1 MSAHDLSPASHTT
14 RSVEPIPQRMLRML
28 GRGASFAFQS
38 WGRVLPFLLIG
49 AFLMLAGGDAH
60 AQTAAPN
67 GLPAININLGTG
79 EGLTARVLQLTA
91 LITVLS
97 LAPSILIMTTSFV
110 RIVVVLSLLR
120 TAIGLQQA
128 PPNVV
133 IVSLSLFLTAFV
145 MQPVWNKAYEDGIG
159 PVMREELPLDE
170 AFPRIVEPMKGFML
184 AHTRE
189 PDLALFINLSH
200 LPNPPR
206 TAVDTPLTIVIPAF
220 MISELRRSFE
230 IGFML
235 FIPFLIIDLVVS
247 SILMSMGMMMV
258 PPITISLPFKLIFFV
273 LVDGWRL
280 IAGSLIQSFASGVP
294 PPH

>member
-1 MSAHDLSPASHTT
+1 MKRAILIALFASLIVFGAHDAWAQNAPS
-14 RSVEPIPQRMLRML
+14 
-28 GRGASFAFQS
+28 
-38 WGRVLPFLLIG
+38 
-49 AFLMLAGGDAH
+49 GDP
-60 AQTAAPN
+60 T
-67 GLPAININLGTG
+67 LNINLGSG
-79 EGLTARVLQLTA
+79 DGLTARVLQLAA

-145 MQPVWNKAYEDGIG
+145 MEPVWNQAYDAGIG
-159 PVMREELPLDE
+159 PVMRNEMPLDE
-170 AFPRIVEPMKGFML
+170 AFPRIVEPLKRFMGAQTRDDDL
-184 AHTRE
+184 RLFMDMAH
-189 PDLALFINLSH
+189 L
-200 LPNPPR
+200 NPRPQSI
-206 TAVDTPLTIVIPAF
+206 VDTPLRVLAPAF
-220 MISELRRSFE
+220 MVSELRRAFE

-247 SILMSMGMMMV
+247 SLLMAMGMMMM
-258 PPITISLPFKLIFFV
+258 PPVTVSLPFKLIFFV

-280 IAGSLIQSFASGVP
+280 VAGSLIASFAAAGGVP
-294 PPH
+294 PH

>member
-1 MSAHDLSPASHTT
+1 
-14 RSVEPIPQRMLRML
+14 V
-28 GRGASFAFQS
+28 
-38 WGRVLPFLLIG
+38 LIG
-49 AFLMLAGGDAH
+49 LLAAVALCGGGDAF
-60 AQTAAPN
+60 AQSADPTVA
-67 GLPAININLGTG
+67 LNLGTG

-97 LAPSILIMTTSFV
+97 LAPSIIIMTTSFV

-145 MQPVWNKAYEDGIG
+145 MQPVWNEAYQAGIG
-159 PVMREELPLDE
+159 PVLREEMPLDE
-170 AFPRIVEPMKGFML
+170 AFPRVAEPLKRFM
-184 AHTRE
+184 AAQTRE
-189 PDLALFINLSH
+189 QDLALFVGMARMET
-200 LPNPPR
+200 PPA
-206 TAVDTPLTIVIPAF
+206 TAEDVPFTVMAPAF

-235 FIPFLIIDLVVS
+235 FVPFVIIDLVIAS
-247 SILMSMGMMMV
+247 LLMAMGMMMM
-258 PPITISLPFKLIFFV
+258 PPVTVSLPFKLIFFV

-280 IAGSLIQSFASGVP
+280 VAGSLIESFQSGVP
-294 PPH
+294 PGG

>member
-1 MSAHDLSPASHTT
+1 MRRARPQLPPPAWRRALLWSLALP
-14 RSVEPIPQRMLRML
+14 VLCGLAL
-28 GRGASFAFQS
+28 GV
-38 WGRVLPFLLIG
+38 WIG
-49 AFLMLAGGDAH
+49 VAH
-60 AQTAAPN
+60 AQVVE
-67 GLPAININLGTG
+67 PALNINLGTG
-79 EGLTARVLQLTA
+79 EGLTARVLQMAA

-133 IVSLSLFLTAFV
+133 IVSLALFLSFFV
-145 MQPVWNKAYEDGIG
+145 MQPTWEAAYQAGIG
-159 PVMREELPLDE
+159 PVMREEMPLDE
-170 AFPRIVEPMKGFML
+170 AFPRIAAPVKEFML

-189 PDLALFINLSH
+189 ADLALFIDLANLET
-200 LPNPPR
+200 PP
-206 TAVDTPLTIVIPAF
+206 AEAADTPLRVVIPAF
-220 MISELRRSFE
+220 MISELRRAFE

-247 SILMSMGMMMV
+247 SLLMSMGMMML

-280 IAGSLIQSFASGVP
+280 VSGSLVESFATGP
-294 PPH
+294 PG

>member
-1 MSAHDLSPASHTT
+1 AAPVAGRRSRHRRGRRQGRALGESAVKQAIFIALIASLIAFGAHDAL
-14 RSVEPIPQRMLRML
+14 
-28 GRGASFAFQS
+28 
-38 WGRVLPFLLIG
+38 
-49 AFLMLAGGDAH
+49 
-60 AQTAAPN
+60 AQTAQTAPAPT
-67 GLPAININLGTG
+67 LNINLGSG
-79 EGLTARVLQLTA
+79 DGLTARVLQLAA

-145 MQPVWNKAYEDGIG
+145 MEPVWNQAYDRGIG
-159 PVMREELPLDE
+159 PVMRNEMQLDE
-170 AFPRIVEPMKGFML
+170 AFPRIVEPLKRFMG
-184 AHTRE
+184 AQTRE
-189 PDLALFINLSH
+189 DDLRLFMDMAPL
-200 LPNPPR
+200 NPRPQSI
-206 TAVDTPLTIVIPAF
+206 VDTPLRVLAPAF
-220 MISELRRSFE
+220 MVSELRRAFE

-247 SILMSMGMMMV
+247 SLLMAMGMMMM
-258 PPITISLPFKLIFFV
+258 PPVTVSLPFKLIFFV

-280 IAGSLIQSFASGVP
+280 VAGSLIESFHTGAP
-294 PPH
+294 PPGG

>member
-1 MSAHDLSPASHTT
+1 MTGMM
-14 RSVEPIPQRMLRML
+14 RRF
-28 GRGASFAFQS
+28 RG
-38 WGRVLPFLLIG
+38 WVLVGPLLLLMLIG
-49 AFLMLAGGDAH
+49 LPGDAF
-60 AQTAAPN
+60 AQAADPT
-67 GLPAININLGTG
+67 LDINLGTG

-91 LITVLS
+91 LVTVLS
-97 LAPSILIMTTSFV
+97 LAPSILIMTTSFI

-145 MQPVWNKAYEDGIG
+145 MQPVWDQAYQAGIG
-159 PVMREELPLDE
+159 PVMREEMELDE
-170 AFPRIVEPMKGFML
+170 AFPRIIEPLKTFMG

-189 PDLALFINLSH
+189 ADLALFLDMANLET
-200 LPNPPR
+200 PP
-206 TAVDTPLTIVIPAF
+206 ASIEETPLRIIAPAF
-220 MISELRRSFE
+220 MISELRRAFE

-247 SILMSMGMMMV
+247 SLLMAMGMMMM
-258 PPITISLPFKLIFFV
+258 PPVTISLPFKLIFFV

-280 IAGSLIQSFASGVP
+280 VAGSLVESFIAGAP
-294 PPH
+294 PG